1 MAIKGKLLPGEAL
14 IYERANGVVF
24 AHYRDPPHNKS
35 PRWIVG
41 GTSEGVSRMKGDLFS
56 YGEWQH
62 MMELAKT
69 NKSFKIQLDR
79 ILVIYYTI
87 KDTIKEN
94 K

>member
-1 MAIKGKLLPGEAL
+1 
-14 IYERANGVVF
+14 
-24 AHYRDPPHNKS
+24 
-35 PRWIVG
+35 
-41 GTSEGVSRMKGDLFS
+41 
-56 YGEWQH
+56 
-62 MMELAKT
+62 MELAKT